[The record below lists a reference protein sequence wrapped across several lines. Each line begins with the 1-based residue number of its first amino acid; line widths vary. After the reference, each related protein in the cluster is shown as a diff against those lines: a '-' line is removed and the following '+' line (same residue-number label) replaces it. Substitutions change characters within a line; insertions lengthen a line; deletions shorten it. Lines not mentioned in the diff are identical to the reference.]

1 MVLVVV
7 LMDLTVAEVGVMV
20 QLTMDGRDTS
30 VPLVRR
36 AVACTFHKWIEA
48 EVRIRLSFFSTNPSM
63 QYVSDIK

>member
-36 AVACTFHKWIEA
+36 AVACSCLKWIVQIEA
-48 EVRIRLSFFSTNPSM
+48 EDSYTI
-63 QYVSDIK
+63 DILLDQPVHAICI

>member
-1 MVLVVV
+1 MYHQWAGVTIICVPNSALNDDVLYIPRESSWFWWLYV

-36 AVACTFHKWIEA
+36 AVA
-48 EVRIRLSFFSTNPSM
+48 
-63 QYVSDIK
+63 